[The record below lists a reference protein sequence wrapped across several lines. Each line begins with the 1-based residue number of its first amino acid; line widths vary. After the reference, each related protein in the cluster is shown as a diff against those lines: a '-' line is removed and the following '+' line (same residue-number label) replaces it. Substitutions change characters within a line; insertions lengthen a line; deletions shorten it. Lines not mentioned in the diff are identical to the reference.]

1 MIQAEFLA
9 ELRGR
14 HRAELVLVMVQ
25 LEQLF
30 PGYWSD
36 LSDLAEQLGTDRATL
51 NRSIRK
57 LEDLG
62 LLRRASISNGG
73 GTWVWWV
80 ARHRDDRPDEADEPA
95 WVVRDVG
102 THRTQRIGLTQ
113 RWEWARRH
121 DVPRQTLRSF
131 LAGNQLVMRERW
143 RLVSTPLDQTLE
155 WQAVEQV

>member
-36 LSDLAEQLGTDRATL
+36 LSDLAEQLCTDRATL
-51 NRSIRK
+51 NRSMRK
-57 LEDLG
+57 LEDLN

-80 ARHRDDRPDEADEPA
+80 ARHRDDRPEEGGEPA
-95 WVVRDVG
+95 WVVRDDV

-113 RWEWARRH
+113 RWEWARRYGI
-121 DVPRQTLRSF
+121 PRQTMRSF
-131 LAGNQLVMRERW
+131 LMGNQLVMRDRW
-143 RLVSTPLDQTLE
+143 RLLSTPLDQTLE

>member
-36 LSDLAEQLGTDRATL
+36 LSDLAEQLCTDRATL
-51 NRSIRK
+51 NRSMRK
-57 LEDLG
+57 LEDLN

-80 ARHRDDRPDEADEPA
+80 ARHRDDQPEEGSEPA
-95 WVVRDVG
+95 WVVRDCV

-113 RWEWARRH
+113 RWEWARRYGI
-121 DVPRQTLRSF
+121 PRQTMRSF
-131 LAGNQLVMRERW
+131 LMGNQLVMRDRW
-143 RLVSTPLDQTLE
+143 RLLSTPLDQTLE

>member
-36 LSDLAEQLGTDRATL
+36 LSDLAEQLCTDRATL
-51 NRSIRK
+51 NRSMRK
-57 LEDLG
+57 LEDLN

-80 ARHRDDRPDEADEPA
+80 ARHRDDRPEEGSEPA
-95 WVVRDVG
+95 WVVRDDV

-113 RWEWARRH
+113 RWEWARRYGI
-121 DVPRQTLRSF
+121 PRQTMRSF
-131 LAGNQLVMRERW
+131 LMGNQLVMRDRW
-143 RLVSTPLDQTLE
+143 RLLSTPLDQTLE

>member
-36 LSDLAEQLGTDRATL
+36 LSDLAEQLCTDRATL
-51 NRSIRK
+51 NRSMRK
-57 LEDLG
+57 LEDLT

-80 ARHRDDRPDEADEPA
+80 ARHRDDQPEEGGEPA
-95 WVVRDVG
+95 WVVRDCV

-113 RWEWARRH
+113 RWEWARRYGI
-121 DVPRQTLRSF
+121 PRQTMRSF
-131 LAGNQLVMRERW
+131 LMGNQLVMRDRW
-143 RLVSTPLDQTLE
+143 RLISTPLDQTLE
-155 WQAVEQV
+155 WQAAEQV